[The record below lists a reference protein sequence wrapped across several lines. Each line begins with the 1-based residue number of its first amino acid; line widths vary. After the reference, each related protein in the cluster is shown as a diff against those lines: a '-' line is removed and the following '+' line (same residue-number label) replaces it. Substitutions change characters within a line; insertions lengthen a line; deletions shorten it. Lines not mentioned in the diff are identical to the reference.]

1 MKKFITVVTCI
12 VLLLSCLSVVAIA
25 ANYDPATD
33 PIITLSYIEKKLIP
47 DIMKQVDNKINEL
60 KASVG
65 GTYIVI
71 ELKKGETL
79 LAKNDGTEVILR
91 SGTAVVMAPLKNQG
105 ISNVT
110 AGNDTL
116 LNAPLIKNNLYIIP
130 RADGRGVKATADC
143 FFMVRGTY
151 SVENIT
157 TPAPMPVPTPT
168 PTPAPTPTTSVTP
181 TTSPI
186 FG

>member
-1 MKKFITVVTCI
+1 MKKYIAVVACV

-47 DIMKQVDNKINEL
+47 DIMKQVDNKIDQL
-60 KASVG
+60 KALVG
-65 GTYIVI
+65 GTYMVI

-91 SGTAVVMAPLKNQG
+91 SGTAVVVALLQNQG
-105 ISNVT
+105 ISNATV
-110 AGNDTL
+110 GNDTL

-151 SVENIT
+151 LVEDIAT
-157 TPAPMPVPTPT
+157 STPT
-168 PTPAPTPTTSVTP
+168 PTPALPTSSTTP